1 MLLIRN
7 VQAIWISSVSDSKIK
22 WNVELFQKTRRI
34 YDSSEIVDNFAEF
47 FRRLLMDQ
55 MIRKEVLKRSD
66 AINDSENGG
75 TCITR
80 LDLHT
85 MILNRYIVMT
95 MTV

>member
-1 MLLIRN
+1 
-7 VQAIWISSVSDSKIK
+7 
-22 WNVELFQKTRRI
+22 
-34 YDSSEIVDNFAEF
+34 
-47 FRRLLMDQ
+47 MDQ

>member
-1 MLLIRN
+1 MTVRLSGTLSFFKK
-7 VQAIWISSVSDSKIK
+7 A
-22 WNVELFQKTRRI
+22 RRL
-34 YDSSEIVDNFAEF
+34 YDSNEIVDNFAEF

>member
-1 MLLIRN
+1 MTVRLSGTLSFLKK
-7 VQAIWISSVSDSKIK
+7 A
-22 WNVELFQKTRRI
+22 RRI
-34 YDSSEIVDNFAEF
+34 YDSNEIVDNFAEF